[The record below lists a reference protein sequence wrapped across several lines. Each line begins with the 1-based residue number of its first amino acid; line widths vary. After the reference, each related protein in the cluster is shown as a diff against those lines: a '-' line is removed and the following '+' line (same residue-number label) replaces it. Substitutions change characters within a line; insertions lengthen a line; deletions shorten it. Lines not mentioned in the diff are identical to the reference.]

1 MELNFSRNHYELLG
15 VSSLA
20 DGETLHKAFRKLSKE
35 LHPDTTSLPKDEA
48 AHRFQQIC
56 EAYELLADPVLRKGY
71 DLKRAEMVSLREKLK
86 RDSEFVARNSFQNK
100 NFVGNRRPFSG
111 GELFSLLL
119 LVIAFLISVLIGIG
133 FAIAQGRELMVRPT
147 WLVVNSS
154 TRNVI
159 STNAID
165 DFITTN
171 QNTTKSTFFRSP

>member
-1 MELNFSRNHYELLG
+1 MLG

-48 AHRFQQIC
+48 AHKFQQVC
-56 EAYELLADPVLRKGY
+56 EAYELLADPILRKGY
-71 DLKRAEMVSLREKLK
+71 DVSLAEMLSLREKLQQE
-86 RDSEFVARNSFQNK
+86 SEFVARNSFQTK

-119 LVIAFLISVLIGIG
+119 LVIAFLISVLIAIG

-147 WLVVNSS
+147 WLVASSS
-154 TRNVI
+154 TSNVT
-159 STNAID
+159 STIVID
-165 DFITTN
+165 DVITTN
-171 QNTTKSTFFRSP
+171 QNTIKSTFFRSP